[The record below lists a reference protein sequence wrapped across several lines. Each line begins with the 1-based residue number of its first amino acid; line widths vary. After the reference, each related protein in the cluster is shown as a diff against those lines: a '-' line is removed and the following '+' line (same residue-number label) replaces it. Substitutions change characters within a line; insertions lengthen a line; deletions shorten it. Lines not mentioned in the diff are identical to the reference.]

1 MFILSQSIFVLSI
14 KCPFKGFAILH
25 EEKKKPKVSW
35 KVMVVASCI
44 VLYVSLSFM
53 LTVPFNFFP
62 FRCNLSLFII
72 HTFLGKVEF
81 HSYLTS
87 KSPICNH
94 AMWFVF

>member
-1 MFILSQSIFVLSI
+1 
-14 KCPFKGFAILH
+14 
-25 EEKKKPKVSW
+25 
-35 KVMVVASCI
+35 
-44 VLYVSLSFM
+44 M

-87 KSPICNH
+87 KSPIV
-94 AMWFVF
+94 AMQCSLFASFCFVISLYWVKERGEWKLEVLLVKLNNRNKYLQR